1 MQTTQAKVPPL
12 LLAVLISLSVGG
24 LMSSD
29 INLPGLTRTAHA
41 LATSTSAVQ
50 ATFSPYLVGLLVAQ
64 LLYGPWSD
72 AVGRRRLVIG
82 GFSLYAVASLACAL
96 SPDIAVFAVARLLQA
111 LGAGAGLVL
120 ARAIVGDLYG
130 QQTAARVFTTIMPVV
145 GASPAISPL
154 IGGYLTT
161 YLSWRSPFVLTAV
174 IAAVTVV
181 VVVLKVP
188 ESLPDE
194 RRAPRLR
201 ATAGNYRR
209 LALSAKFWGYGLNL
223 GVGYAVY
230 TGYLVASPVIFQRLG
245 MSTEVN
251 GYCYISIAAA
261 YISGNLVSRRLLAR
275 YSVDRLLARGHLIF
289 SGGALLLLAV
299 GLTDPHTPWP
309 LLVLM
314 TVVTIGNG
322 FLFPMSVTGGV
333 TSFPTMAGAASG
345 LLGAVQMAGGSLS
358 SLLVSKIPPDTRSFA
373 ILVAA
378 FAFVGLAAFHG
389 LRALS
394 AHAAAAS
401 PTAPATTGASAPTS
415 TTATA
420 SANED

>member
-1 MQTTQAKVPPL
+1 MQTTEAKVPPL

-29 INLPGLTRTAHA
+29 INLPGLHQTAHA
-41 LATSTSAVQ
+41 LGSSVSSVQ

-82 GFSLYAVASLACAL
+82 GFSLYAAASLACAL
-96 SPDIAVFAVARLLQA
+96 SPNIAVFAAARLLQA

-145 GASPAISPL
+145 GASPAVSPL
-154 IGGYLTT
+154 MGGYLTT
-161 YLSWRSPFVLTAV
+161 YLSWRAPFFLTAA
-174 IAAVTVV
+174 IALVTVLA
-181 VVVLKVP
+181 VVLKVP
-188 ESLPDE
+188 ESLPRQ

-201 ATAGNYRR
+201 TTVGNYRK
-209 LALSAKFWGYGLNL
+209 LLLSPKFWGYGLNL

-261 YISGNLVSRRLLAR
+261 YISGNLISRRLVTR
-275 YSVDRLLARGHLIF
+275 HSIDRLLARGHLIF
-289 SGGALLLLAV
+289 SSGALLLLAV
-299 GLTDPHTPWP
+299 GLTGPHTPWP
-309 LLVLM
+309 LLILM

-358 SLLVSKIPPDTRSFA
+358 SLLVSRIPSDTRSFA
-373 ILVAA
+373 ILVAV
-378 FAFVGLAAFHG
+378 FALIGITAFHS
-389 LRALS
+389 LRAVANRS
-394 AHAAAAS
+394 ATAS
-401 PTAPATTGASAPTS
+401 GVPRATTPVAPGASATP
-415 TTATA
+415 
-420 SANED
+420 NEE

>member
-1 MQTTQAKVPPL
+1 METRATEAKLPPL

-29 INLPGLTRTAHA
+29 INLPGLARTAHA
-41 LATSTSAVQ
+41 LGTSVSTVQ

-72 AVGRRRLVIG
+72 AIGRRRLVIG

-96 SPDIAVFAVARLLQA
+96 SPNIAVFAVARLLQA

-130 QQTAARVFTTIMPVV
+130 RQTAARVFTTIMPVV
-145 GASPAISPL
+145 GASPAVSPL
-154 IGGYLTT
+154 LGGYLTT
-161 YLSWRSPFVLTAV
+161 YLSWRSPFFLTAA
-174 IAAVTVV
+174 IALATVLAVA
-181 VVVLKVP
+181 LKVP
-188 ESLPDE
+188 ESLPRDRRE
-194 RRAPRLR
+194 RRLR
-201 ATAGNYRR
+201 TTVGNYRK
-209 LALSAKFWGYGLNL
+209 LLQSAKFWGYGLNL

-230 TGYLVASPVIFQRLG
+230 TGYLVASPVIFQRMG

-261 YISGNLVSRRLLAR
+261 YISGNLISRRLLKR
-275 YSVDRLLARGHLIF
+275 RSIDQLLVQGHLIF
-289 SGGALLLLAV
+289 SSGALVLLAV

-314 TVVTIGNG
+314 TAVTIGNG
-322 FLFPMSVTGGV
+322 FLFPMSVAGGV

-345 LLGAVQMAGGSLS
+345 LLGALQMAGGSLS
-358 SLLVSKIPPDTRSFA
+358 SLLVSAIPPDTRSFA
-373 ILVAA
+373 ILVCV
-378 FAFVGLAAFHG
+378 FALTGFTAFHG
-389 LRALS
+389 LRAV
-394 AHAAAAS
+394 AS
-401 PTAPATTGASAPTS
+401 RPALGSGAIPATPP
-415 TTATA
+415 ATFA
-420 SANED
+420 VSNEE